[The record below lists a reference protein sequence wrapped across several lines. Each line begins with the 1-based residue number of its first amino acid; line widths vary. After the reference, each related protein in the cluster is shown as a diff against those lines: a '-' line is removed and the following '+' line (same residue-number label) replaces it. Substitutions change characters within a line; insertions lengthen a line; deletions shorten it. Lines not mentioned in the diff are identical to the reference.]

1 MPPGPQRQPMAG
13 TRGQR
18 VCVRRPGGAAGGR
31 KAVGEPTVVGAVVA
45 VDKRRD
51 ESAHLQCGVLAR
63 LVLGSAI
70 IRGRTARSAG
80 SRGASGGALDHLQ
93 RSSGSA
99 LLRMALAGCVRDG
112 MPRRR
117 RRLGCGSA
125 VATPPQPGD
134 SHGSTGCGP

>member
-51 ESAHLQCGVLAR
+51 ESAHLQWKGPPRAVRGGRHVRAAR
-63 LVLGSAI
+63 RVF
-70 IRGRTARSAG
+70 
-80 SRGASGGALDHLQ
+80 
-93 RSSGSA
+93 
-99 LLRMALAGCVRDG
+99 
-112 MPRRR
+112 
-117 RRLGCGSA
+117 
-125 VATPPQPGD
+125 GD
-134 SHGSTGCGP
+134 PV